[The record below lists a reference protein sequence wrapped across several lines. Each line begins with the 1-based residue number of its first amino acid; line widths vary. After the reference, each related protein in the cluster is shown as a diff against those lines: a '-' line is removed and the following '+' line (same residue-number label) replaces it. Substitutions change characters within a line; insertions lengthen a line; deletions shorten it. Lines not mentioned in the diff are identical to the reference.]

1 METCFRRLWLTVVL
15 ASILRRSVAVGPVI
29 RCEPCD
35 AGARLLCK
43 PLPKDCAER
52 VREPGCGCC
61 MTCALAFGK
70 PCGVYT
76 GRCGSGMT
84 CQHQPG
90 EKKPLQALLEGRGQ
104 CANATIKRTVATI
117 INERQE
123 NDGGIQEEERNT
135 TAPVLQASFST
146 SRPPV
151 GPPRIPHHP
160 PLLHPVKAE
169 VIRREQLK
177 RAQSYKMEEVPGA
190 LSTDQQ
196 NFSLEAKQDP
206 EYCFGVFLHP
216 SAGDNVLVMLT
227 AGGGALVVA
236 GDWRGAN
243 LDMVALPLQLTSGQ
257 AVSPQGVRVPPRG
270 TEGSIGGLEGSAEP
284 QNKLMMD
291 WASACACLDPPSL
304 FLFVILPLTRRQEN
318 KCSTRN
324 ELCFALL

>member
-1 METCFRRLWLTVVL
+1 METCFRRLWMTVVL
-15 ASILRRSVAVGPVI
+15 ASIMRRSVAVGPVI

-35 AGARLLCK
+35 AGARILCK

-61 MTCALAFGK
+61 TTCALAFGK

-90 EKKPLQALLEGRGQ
+90 ETKPLQALLEGRGQ
-104 CANATIKRTVATI
+104 CANATIKRPVATL

-135 TAPVLQASFST
+135 TTPVLQASFST

-151 GPPRIPHHP
+151 GSPRIPHHP

-177 RAQSYKMEEVPGA
+177 RAQSYKMEQGPGA
-190 LSTDQQ
+190 LSTDQH
-196 NFSLEAKQDP
+196 NFSLESKQDP
-206 EYCFGVFLHP
+206 EYGPCRREMESILNGLKIT
-216 SAGDNVLVMLT
+216 DILN
-227 AGGGALVVA
+227 
-236 GDWRGAN
+236 
-243 LDMVALPLQLTSGQ
+243 
-257 AVSPQGVRVPPRG
+257 PRG
-270 TEGSIGGLEGSAEP
+270 FRIPNCDKKGFYKKKQCRPSKGRKRGFC
-284 QNKLMMD
+284 
-291 WASACACLDPPSL
+291 WCADKYGQP
-304 FLFVILPLTRRQEN
+304 LPGFDGKERGEAQCYNSE
-318 KCSTRN
+318 SQ
-324 ELCFALL
+324 

>member
-1 METCFRRLWLTVVL
+1 M
-15 ASILRRSVAVGPVI
+15 RRSVAVGPVI

-43 PLPKDCAER
+43 PLPRDCAER

-84 CQHQPG
+84 CQYQPG
-90 EKKPLQALLEGRGQ
+90 ETKPLQALLEGRGQ
-104 CANATIKRTVATI
+104 CANAIIKRPVATLV
-117 INERQE
+117 NERQE
-123 NDGGIQEEERNT
+123 NYGGTQEEERIT
-135 TAPVLQASFST
+135 TAPVLQAPFST

-151 GPPRIPHHP
+151 DSRLPHHP
-160 PLLHPVKAE
+160 SLLHPVKAE

-177 RAQSYKMEEVPGA
+177 RAQSYKMEEIPGA

-196 NFSLEAKQDP
+196 NFSLESKQDP

-216 SAGDNVLVMLT
+216 SAGDDMFWVWLLT
-227 AGGGALVVA
+227 AGGG
-236 GDWRGAN
+236 
-243 LDMVALPLQLTSGQ
+243 
-257 AVSPQGVRVPPRG
+257 VRVPPGGR
-270 TEGSIGGLEGSAEP
+270 EGSIGGLEGSAEP

-291 WASACACLDPPSL
+291 WDSACLDPPSS
-304 FLFVILPLTRRQEN
+304 FYF
-318 KCSTRN
+318 
-324 ELCFALL
+324 

>member
-1 METCFRRLWLTVVL
+1 METCFRRLWMTVVL
-15 ASILRRSVAVGPVI
+15 ASIMRRSVAVGPVI

-76 GRCGSGMT
+76 GRCGTGMT

-90 EKKPLQALLEGRGQ
+90 ETKPLQALLEGRGQ
-104 CANATIKRTVATI
+104 CANATIKRPVATL

-123 NDGGIQEEERNT
+123 NYGGIQEEERNT

-151 GPPRIPHHP
+151 GSPRIPHHP

-196 NFSLEAKQDP
+196 NFSLESKQDP
-206 EYCFGVFLHP
+206 EYGPCRREMESILNGLKITDILNPRGFRIPNCDKKGFYKKKQCRP
-216 SAGDNVLVMLT
+216 SKGRK
-227 AGGGALVVA
+227 
-236 GDWRGAN
+236 RGFCWCV
-243 LDMVALPLQLTSGQ
+243 DKYGQPLQGFN
-257 AVSPQGVRVPPRG
+257 GKERG
-270 TEGSIGGLEGSAEP
+270 DAQCYNSES
-284 QNKLMMD
+284 Q
-291 WASACACLDPPSL
+291 
-304 FLFVILPLTRRQEN
+304 
-318 KCSTRN
+318 
-324 ELCFALL
+324 

>member
-1 METCFRRLWLTVVL
+1 METCFRRLLMTVVL
-15 ASILRRSVAVGPVI
+15 ASIMRRSVAVGQVI

-90 EKKPLQALLEGRGQ
+90 ETKPLQALLEGRGQ
-104 CANATIKRTVATI
+104 CANATIKRPVATLV
-117 INERQE
+117 NERQE
-123 NDGGIQEEERNT
+123 NDGAIQEEERNT
-135 TAPVLQASFST
+135 TTPVLQAPFST

-151 GPPRIPHHP
+151 GSPRLPHHP

-196 NFSLEAKQDP
+196 NFSLESKQDP
-206 EYCFGVFLHP
+206 EYGPCRREMESILNGLKIT
-216 SAGDNVLVMLT
+216 DILN
-227 AGGGALVVA
+227 
-236 GDWRGAN
+236 
-243 LDMVALPLQLTSGQ
+243 
-257 AVSPQGVRVPPRG
+257 PRG
-270 TEGSIGGLEGSAEP
+270 FRIPNCDKKGFYKKK
-284 QNKLMMD
+284 Q
-291 WASACACLDPPSL
+291 CRPSKGRKRG
-304 FLFVILPLTRRQEN
+304 FCWCVDKYGQPLPGFDGKERGDAQCYNSE
-318 KCSTRN
+318 SQ
-324 ELCFALL
+324 

>member
-117 INERQE
+117 INERQ
-123 NDGGIQEEERNT
+123 G
-135 TAPVLQASFST
+135 
-146 SRPPV
+146 
-151 GPPRIPHHP
+151 
-160 PLLHPVKAE
+160 KC
-169 VIRREQLK
+169 
-177 RAQSYKMEEVPGA
+177 
-190 LSTDQQ
+190 
-196 NFSLEAKQDP
+196 QDDDAVWN
-206 EYCFGVFLHP
+206 VF
-216 SAGDNVLVMLT
+216 
-227 AGGGALVVA
+227 
-236 GDWRGAN
+236 
-243 LDMVALPLQLTSGQ
+243 
-257 AVSPQGVRVPPRG
+257 
-270 TEGSIGGLEGSAEP
+270 
-284 QNKLMMD
+284 
-291 WASACACLDPPSL
+291 
-304 FLFVILPLTRRQEN
+304 
-318 KCSTRN
+318 
-324 ELCFALL
+324 

>member
-1 METCFRRLWLTVVL
+1 METCFRRLWMTVVL
-15 ASILRRSVAVGPVI
+15 ASIMRRSVAVGPVI

-35 AGARLLCK
+35 AGARILCK

-61 MTCALAFGK
+61 TTCALAFGK
-70 PCGVYT
+70 RCGVYT

-90 EKKPLQALLEGRGQ
+90 ETKPLQALLEGRGQ
-104 CANATIKRTVATI
+104 CANATIKRPVATL

-151 GPPRIPHHP
+151 GSPRIPHHP

-177 RAQSYKMEEVPGA
+177 RAQSYKMEQGPGA
-190 LSTDQQ
+190 LSTDQH
-196 NFSLEAKQDP
+196 NFSLESKQDP
-206 EYCFGVFLHP
+206 EYALCRE
-216 SAGDNVLVMLT
+216 VLLYLFSETRFTVHLSNMRWS
-227 AGGGALVVA
+227 GGPCRREMESILNGLKIT
-236 GDWRGAN
+236 DILN
-243 LDMVALPLQLTSGQ
+243 
-257 AVSPQGVRVPPRG
+257 PRG
-270 TEGSIGGLEGSAEP
+270 FRIPNCDKKGFYKKKQVWKSYKHTTGLAKSA
-284 QNKLMMD
+284 LH
-291 WASACACLDPPSL
+291 
-304 FLFVILPLTRRQEN
+304 
-318 KCSTRN
+318 
-324 ELCFALL
+324 

>member
-43 PLPKDCAER
+43 PLPKDCAEK

-123 NDGGIQEEERNT
+123 NDGGIQEEVRNT

-151 GPPRIPHHP
+151 GYPRIPHHP

-206 EYCFGVFLHP
+206 EYGPCRREMESILNGLKIT
-216 SAGDNVLVMLT
+216 DILN
-227 AGGGALVVA
+227 
-236 GDWRGAN
+236 
-243 LDMVALPLQLTSGQ
+243 
-257 AVSPQGVRVPPRG
+257 PRG
-270 TEGSIGGLEGSAEP
+270 FRIPNCDKKGFYKKK
-284 QNKLMMD
+284 Q
-291 WASACACLDPPSL
+291 CRPSKGRKRG
-304 FLFVILPLTRRQEN
+304 FCWCVDKYGQPLPGFDGKERGDAQCYNSE
-318 KCSTRN
+318 SQ
-324 ELCFALL
+324 

>member
-43 PLPKDCAER
+43 PLPKDCAEK

-123 NDGGIQEEERNT
+123 NDGGIQEEVRNT

-151 GPPRIPHHP
+151 GYPRIPHHP

-206 EYCFGVFLHP
+206 EYVSARSTVFL
-216 SAGDNVLVMLT
+216 SRNILLGNVL
-227 AGGGALVVA
+227 
-236 GDWRGAN
+236 
-243 LDMVALPLQLTSGQ
+243 P
-257 AVSPQGVRVPPRG
+257 
-270 TEGSIGGLEGSAEP
+270 
-284 QNKLMMD
+284 
-291 WASACACLDPPSL
+291 L
-304 FLFVILPLTRRQEN
+304 FLL
-318 KCSTRN
+318 CSV
-324 ELCFALL
+324 LCFHPHLLCVLVFFSPFLILSPSFFPLSSVFWCFSPSVCR